1 MANLKKRRHTVI
13 CPKCNGNGYMKVKKD
28 VSQCDK
34 CDSEGE
40 YYVYEPETFQP
51 DNNADTMAGYAI
63 KLH

>member
-1 MANLKKRRHTVI
+1 MANLKKRRHIVI
-13 CPKCNGNGYMKVKKD
+13 CPKCNGNGYMKVGKD
-28 VSQCDK
+28 VSQCNK

-51 DNNADTMAGYAI
+51 DNNADTVADNVI